1 MNLLKYLEV
10 TIKHGR
16 TVYSWFW
23 CDCTYNR
30 RRDLRSTRSVQRYS
44 TFPRFDLAVIV
55 LTHAVLRPCPYSL
68 SLVICLFPLSW
79 ISPIQQTMISMFLH
93 QRLLFTL
100 NAGWHHCSTEDWG
113 WQLRTL
119 GHVLSIVFKPAC
131 KGPDYVMSDLVV

>member
-1 MNLLKYLEV
+1 MEV
-10 TIKHGR
+10 TIKQGR

-30 RRDLRSTRSVQRYS
+30 PRDLRSTRSVQRYS

-93 QRLLFTL
+93 QRSLLAVHTKRWLASLFV
-100 NAGWHHCSTEDWG
+100 DWG